1 MTKLRVTKEFTFEM
15 AHALSRYD
23 GKCENVH
30 GHTYFLSIT
39 IAGEPGE
46 DTSSSKCGMV
56 MDFCDLKL
64 IVKDHIL
71 DYFDHALVLN
81 VDDPRKHVLKN
92 VSTRLILTPYQPTC
106 ENLILDIVR
115 RISVF
120 MGGPVK
126 LFSVKLR
133 ETPTSYAEW
142 FAGDNTNHQQLTQE
156 FLIEESVQSDS

>member
-1 MTKLRVTKEFTFEM
+1 MLRVTKEFAFEM

-39 IAGEPGE
+39 VSGEPGN
-46 DTSSSKCGMV
+46 DASSQKCGMV
-56 MDFCDLKL
+56 MDFSDLKL

-81 VDDPRKHVLKN
+81 ETDPRKDVLN
-92 VSTRLILTPYQPTC
+92 SISTRLILAPYQPTC
-106 ENLILDIVR
+106 ENIVLDIVR

-142 FAGDNTNHQQLTQE
+142 FAADNINRSVTQE
-156 FLIEESVQSDS
+156 LLIAECDLSDS